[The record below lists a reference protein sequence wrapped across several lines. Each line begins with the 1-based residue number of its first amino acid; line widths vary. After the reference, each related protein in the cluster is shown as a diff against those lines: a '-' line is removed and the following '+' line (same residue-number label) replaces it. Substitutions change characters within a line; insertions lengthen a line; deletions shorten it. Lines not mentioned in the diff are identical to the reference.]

1 MPISVTGT
9 TWRSCEGLFCVGGA
23 PEMGGTDL
31 LDARYSN
38 VGPIYR
44 SHSSRNTSTSG
55 CGRLESQRSTRRGQL
70 TSEEFMQSMPT
81 DESTAGLRFSKV
93 SSLNRKQTSSQ
104 GSDQK
109 SSRQMHQKLW
119 NGGLFKI
126 RVDALSEASRNFKAI
141 HQRLTLRFLR

>member
-1 MPISVTGT
+1 
-9 TWRSCEGLFCVGGA
+9 
-23 PEMGGTDL
+23 MGGTEF

-44 SHSSRNTSTSG
+44 SHSSCNTSTSRS
-55 CGRLESQRSTRRGQL
+55 GRLESQRSTRRGQL

-109 SSRQMHQKLW
+109 SSRQMHQKL
-119 NGGLFKI
+119 
-126 RVDALSEASRNFKAI
+126 
-141 HQRLTLRFLR
+141 